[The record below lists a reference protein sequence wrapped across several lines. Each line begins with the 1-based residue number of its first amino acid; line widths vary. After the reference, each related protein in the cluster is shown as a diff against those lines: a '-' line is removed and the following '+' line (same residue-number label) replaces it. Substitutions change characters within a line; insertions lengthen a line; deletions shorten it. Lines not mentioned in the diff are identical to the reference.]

1 MELTTRYNVLETYEL
16 KGVECADGEEHTF
29 YIDIVLDK
37 NESTFDSWLYEQRIG
52 VKMLLF
58 GVPMKQPN
66 YEGMTF
72 CEIYNDFVEIVEGNV
87 YDYIEDY
94 FDEYMTY

>member
-16 KGVECADGEEHTF
+16 PNVECADGKEYTF

-37 NESTFDSWLYEQRIG
+37 KKSSLEALLYSESTLI
-52 VKMLLF
+52 KMPMF
-58 GVPMKQPN
+58 GIPMKQPN

-72 CEIYNDFVEIVEGNV
+72 CEIYNDFVEMVEGNL
-87 YDYIEDY
+87 YYIDDY
-94 FDEYMTY
+94 FDEFMTD